1 MPGMMLTESQMSD
14 LPMLEPAL
22 EALLRS
28 ADLDEN
34 LISLFR
40 FQKILDR
47 QLFVALDADEAA
59 IMKTLAK
66 AFQLDSEEFEDKL
79 ELAKISK
86 AWSTAKVQ
94 SDTKRKVD
102 AVQKARGEPVQ
113 LLSEDWASLMRQF
126 KKKYG
131 KQHPSKL
138 PGQSY
143 FEAFGEKLAS
153 GELKAE
159 TLAQVISETE
169 EEEQRKLKPEASRH
183 LGINLDAS
191 LMIQTR
197 RRYLSAM
204 PQNTEQLRIK
214 YRIMSNMWLLAKMRQ
229 PGRRLYEEFNDRTWS
244 DLLDELLSEDMF
256 QLEQEVVGEKM
267 ITPRWEHCLEYEY
280 QLRKE
285 AIKRA
290 TEDNLPLFQCLWA
303 VYEDQAH
310 KMKHWISLLT
320 IANASLGDNSLKEL
334 RRENTELKK
343 ALSNTRSRSPR
354 GKARGK
360 NRQALPAPP
369 QQLALAATA
378 HTEQSRNKGGKNAGG
393 KHSGGK
399 GNKGGKGKK
408 GKGAARDPAVPAN
421 PSGFRSFDTI
431 MTKNEN
437 RQHFFKTRG
446 QMICYDFQSG
456 RCANTPCNKVHAC
469 IGCGIYGKAYNSC
482 GCLESKAI

>member
-1 MPGMMLTESQMSD
+1 MAPSLRTHVAVSCSSSFPPSAPSLVVRFALLDVFGTFVTMPGMMLTESQLSN
-14 LPMLEPAL
+14 LPQLEPAL

-28 ADLDEN
+28 ADLHEN
-34 LISLFR
+34 LINLFR
-40 FQKILDR
+40 FRKILDR
-47 QLFVALDADEAA
+47 QLFVALDENETA
-59 IMKTLAK
+59 IVRTLAK
-66 AFQLDSEEFEDKL
+66 AFQLDTDEFEDKL

-102 AVQKARGEPVQ
+102 AVQKAHGEPVQ

-138 PGQSY
+138 LGQSY
-143 FEAFGEKLAS
+143 FEAFEEKLAS

-169 EEEQRKLKPEASRH
+169 EEEEQRKLKPEPSRH

-204 PQNTEQLRIK
+204 PQNTEQLRTK
-214 YRIMSNMWLLAKMRQ
+214 YRIMSNMWLLAQMRQ

-256 QLEQEVVGEKM
+256 QLEQEVAGEKM

-290 TEDNLPLFQCLWA
+290 TEDNLPLIQCLWA

-310 KMKHWISLLT
+310 KMKYWISLLT
-320 IANASLGDNSLKEL
+320 IANASLGDSSVKEL
-334 RRENTELKK
+334 RRENAELKK
-343 ALSNTRSRSPR
+343 ALSNARSRSPR
-354 GKARGK
+354 GKGRGK

-369 QQLALAATA
+369 QQLALAASA
-378 HTEQSRNKGGKNAGG
+378 YTEQSRNKGGKNA
-393 KHSGGK
+393 
-399 GNKGGKGKK
+399 
-408 GKGAARDPAVPAN
+408 
-421 PSGFRSFDTI
+421 
-431 MTKNEN
+431 
-437 RQHFFKTRG
+437 
-446 QMICYDFQSG
+446 
-456 RCANTPCNKVHAC
+456 
-469 IGCGIYGKAYNSC
+469 
-482 GCLESKAI
+482 

>member
-1 MPGMMLTESQMSD
+1 MLTESQLSN
-14 LPMLEPAL
+14 LPTLEPAL

-28 ADLDEN
+28 ADLHEHLIN
-34 LISLFR
+34 LYRFR
-40 FQKILDR
+40 KILDR

-94 SDTKRKVD
+94 ADTKRKVD
-102 AVQKARGEPVQ
+102 AVQKAHGEPVQQPVQ
-113 LLSEDWASLMRQF
+113 LLSKDWASLMRQF

-131 KQHPSKL
+131 KMHPSKL

-143 FEAFGEKLAS
+143 FEAFEEKLAS

-159 TLAQVISETE
+159 TLAQVISESE
-169 EEEQRKLKPEASRH
+169 EEEQRKLKPEPSRH
-183 LGINLDAS
+183 LGINLNTS

-204 PQNTEQLRIK
+204 PQNTEQLRTK
-214 YRIMSNMWLLAKMRQ
+214 YRIMSNMWLLAQVRQ

-256 QLEQEVVGEKM
+256 QLEQEVAGEKM

-290 TEDNLPLFQCLWA
+290 TEDNLPLIQCLWA

-310 KMKHWISLLT
+310 KMKYWISFLT

-334 RRENTELKK
+334 RQENAELKK
-343 ALSNTRSRSPR
+343 ALSNARSRSPR
-354 GKARGK
+354 GKGRGK

-369 QQLALAATA
+369 QQLALAA
-378 HTEQSRNKGGKNAGG
+378 S
-393 KHSGGK
+393 
-399 GNKGGKGKK
+399 
-408 GKGAARDPAVPAN
+408 
-421 PSGFRSFDTI
+421 
-431 MTKNEN
+431 
-437 RQHFFKTRG
+437 
-446 QMICYDFQSG
+446 
-456 RCANTPCNKVHAC
+456 
-469 IGCGIYGKAYNSC
+469 AYT
-482 GCLESKAI
+482 

>member
-1 MPGMMLTESQMSD
+1 MAPSLRTYVAVSCSSSFPPFAPSLVVRFALFDVFGTLVTMPGMMLTESQMSD

-40 FQKILDR
+40 FRKILDR

-102 AVQKARGEPVQ
+102 AVQKAHGEPVQ

-126 KKKYG
+126 KMKYG

-143 FEAFGEKLAS
+143 FEAFEEKLAS

-159 TLAQVISETE
+159 TVAQAISETE
-169 EEEQRKLKPEASRH
+169 EEEQRKLKPEPSRH

-197 RRYLSAM
+197 RRYL
-204 PQNTEQLRIK
+204 
-214 YRIMSNMWLLAKMRQ
+214 
-229 PGRRLYEEFNDRTWS
+229 
-244 DLLDELLSEDMF
+244 
-256 QLEQEVVGEKM
+256 
-267 ITPRWEHCLEYEY
+267 
-280 QLRKE
+280 
-285 AIKRA
+285 
-290 TEDNLPLFQCLWA
+290 
-303 VYEDQAH
+303 
-310 KMKHWISLLT
+310 
-320 IANASLGDNSLKEL
+320 
-334 RRENTELKK
+334 
-343 ALSNTRSRSPR
+343 
-354 GKARGK
+354 
-360 NRQALPAPP
+360 
-369 QQLALAATA
+369 
-378 HTEQSRNKGGKNAGG
+378 
-393 KHSGGK
+393 
-399 GNKGGKGKK
+399 
-408 GKGAARDPAVPAN
+408 
-421 PSGFRSFDTI
+421 
-431 MTKNEN
+431 
-437 RQHFFKTRG
+437 
-446 QMICYDFQSG
+446 
-456 RCANTPCNKVHAC
+456 
-469 IGCGIYGKAYNSC
+469 
-482 GCLESKAI
+482 